1 MRFAQV
7 PPGGGGVPFCISG
20 ENAVRSKEFFS
31 RCRSDCFCLPA
42 GIVAAHWLFFFGNC
56 DVMQRV
62 GFAMSLSPTF

>member
-7 PPGGGGVPFCISG
+7 PPGRGGVPFCISG

-42 GIVAAHWLFFFGNC
+42 GIVAAH
-56 DVMQRV
+56 V
-62 GFAMSLSPTF
+62 SLADFLTDLTD